1 MKIPT
6 LTDNAT
12 RIIDKTSLTADEILD
27 FLSNVMDSPCN
38 YGLDGVDV
46 ADFMFD
52 KYGNWCEEHCNNN
65 DYKECWRKFIMARM
79 RSGGGANDVS

>member
-12 RIIDKTSLTADEILD
+12 KIIDKTSLTADEILD

-52 KYGNWCEEHCNNN
+52 KYGDWCEKNCNNN
-65 DYKECWRKFIMARM
+65 NYKECWKKFIMARM
-79 RSGGGANDVS
+79 RLGGGANDVS